1 MAGTGLAQALPFL
14 AAPLLTRLYSEKDF
28 AFYTSFFAIAS
39 ILAVAV
45 GGRYQYAIIL
55 PKDDSEAVKVFML
68 SVYITAI
75 FATLLS
81 VILFIFYFIQNH
93 SIDPK
98 SWLIPL
104 YLLFFGIWSSL
115 SNLSIRN
122 RKFRNNSFAKIL
134 QSLFYVLVAAGFGLF
149 QPKVYGLVIGKISGT
164 LASLIFLFKKS
175 SVKFFLEPL
184 KNFREVAYRYKDHPR
199 YGIIPALLDVAS
211 VQGIVII
218 LTKAYSTNELG
229 YFGLTALVF
238 SAPIGLI
245 GGSFKEV
252 FYQKIASH
260 INNREFERAIM
271 VFKKSALYLFVFALP
286 VSIIAYFFGEDIFK
300 FAFGERWAKSGEFA
314 SILSVSFLFQLV
326 VSPLSSVFYAA
337 NKLKPAF
344 MWQSLYF
351 MTTYLT
357 LGISAFAFNLKVE
370 TLLTVYVVHEATLH
384 TIYFLVQYM
393 TLKKLD

>member
-1 MAGTGLAQALPFL
+1 MGKMSDSIAL
-14 AAPLLTRLYSEKDF
+14 
-28 AFYTSFFAIAS
+28 
-39 ILAVAV
+39 
-45 GGRYQYAIIL
+45 
-55 PKDDSEAVKVFML
+55 
-68 SVYITAI
+68 
-75 FATLLS
+75 
-81 VILFIFYFIQNH
+81 
-93 SIDPK
+93 
-98 SWLIPL
+98 LIC
-104 YLLFFGIWSSL
+104 I
-115 SNLSIRN
+115 
-122 RKFRNNSFAKIL
+122 
-134 QSLFYVLVAAGFGLF
+134 
-149 QPKVYGLVIGKISGT
+149 
-164 LASLIFLFKKS
+164 FKKS
-175 SVKFFLEPL
+175 YENFFLEPL

-199 YGIIPALLDVAS
+199 YGIIPALLDGES

-300 FAFGERWAKSGEFA
+300 FGFGERWAKSGEFA

-326 VSPLSSVFYAA
+326 VSPLSSWFYVA
-337 NKLKPAF
+337 NKVKPAF
-344 MWQSLYF
+344 IWQSLSF

-357 LGISAFAFNLKVE
+357 LGISA
-370 TLLTVYVVHEATLH
+370 
-384 TIYFLVQYM
+384 
-393 TLKKLD
+393 